1 MTGQP
6 NPPHPAA
13 TPLQVTAAAPQ
24 PRTGNPANANLR
36 RYLAVQLLIDVIVP
50 VAVFYILLNTFNM
63 PAIAA
68 SLISSA
74 VPAIRTVTHLITKRT
89 VDVLGLV
96 MLTLFIVGGTVSVIE
111 GNPRILYAK
120 DGWLTGLFGAW
131 ILVSLLMRRPF
142 MLAAGRTI
150 ATVKIG
156 NEGAAQWEA
165 RWEQEPRFR
174 HDIRFVSLIV
184 GAVLIVDAV
193 VRVIIAYA
201 LPIGSVPLATNV
213 QYIVMLAGLLSWFFW
228 YTNAHGLRA

>member
-1 MTGQP
+1 MSVQP
-6 NPPHPAA
+6 NPQPA
-13 TPLQVTAAAPQ
+13 TTTEPQVTAPATP
-24 PRTGNPANANLR
+24 TGNSANANLR
-36 RYLAVQLLIDVIVP
+36 RYLATQLLIDVIAP
-50 VAVFYILLNTFNM
+50 AAVFYVLLNAFNLSAL
-63 PAIAA
+63 PA

-74 VPAIRTVTHLITKRT
+74 IPAIRTVVHVVTKRT

-96 MLTLFIVGGTVSVIE
+96 MLTLFVVGGAVSVIE

-142 MLAAGRTI
+142 MLAAGRAI

-156 NEGAAQWEA
+156 DEGAAQWEA

-174 HDIRFVSLIV
+174 RDIRFVSLIV
-184 GAVLIVDAV
+184 GAVLIADAV

-201 LPIGSVPLATNV
+201 LPIGTVPLATNV
-213 QYIVMLAGLLSWFFW
+213 QYVVMLGCLLTWFFW
-228 YTNAHGLRA
+228 YTNKHGLRA

>member
-1 MTGQP
+1 MTD
-6 NPPHPAA
+6 ASV
-13 TPLQVTAAAPQ
+13 TTTEVTATAASSP
-24 PRTGNPANANLR
+24 TGPGSSANANLR
-36 RYLAVQLLIDVIVP
+36 RYIGTQILVDVIIP
-50 VAVFYILLNTFNM
+50 VAVFYILLNAFDV

-68 SLISSA
+68 SLISCV
-74 VPAIRTVTHLITKRT
+74 VPAIRTVAHFVTKRT

-96 MLTLFIVGGTVSVIE
+96 MLTLFVVGGVVSIIE

-156 NEGAAQWEA
+156 DEGAAQWEA
-165 RWEQEPRFR
+165 RWENEPRFR

-184 GAVLIVDAV
+184 GAVLVADAV
-193 VRVIIAYA
+193 LRVIIAYA
-201 LPIGSVPLATNV
+201 LPIGAVPLVTNV
-213 QYIVMLAGLLSWFFW
+213 QYLVMLGGLLSWFFW
-228 YTNAHGLRA
+228 YTSAHGLRA